1 MLGACSPTSS
11 GGRPVSTSVP
21 VPPRTL
27 PGETLRDALARM
39 FRSCLDNLGI
49 PYEVLEDYVVKYRQT
64 TDLTSDEIAA
74 ICEAEAKTAGLIED
88 RAPTAE
94 ELTKNHQ
101 RLTKW
106 GECARSAG
114 YDPGRVISLEEYLA
128 VGGAVSLFPDID
140 ELIDTIRNSKGAWEQ
155 LDTVCPNGVLVFV
168 NAG

>member
-1 MLGACSPTSS
+1 
-11 GGRPVSTSVP
+11 
-21 VPPRTL
+21 
-27 PGETLRDALARM
+27 M

-49 PYEVLEDYVVKYRQT
+49 PYDVIDDYIVKYRET
-64 TDLTSDEIAA
+64 TYLTSDEIAA
-74 ICEAEAKTAGLIED
+74 ICEAEAKAAGFDGD

-94 ELTKNHQ
+94 ELTKIYQ
-101 RLTKW
+101 RLAKW

-114 YDPGRVISLEEYLA
+114 YDPGPLISLEEYLA